1 MRKKANNGHPK
12 AGAINCNSVH
22 LCKENP
28 LFSNQFLRQ
37 VQVEVVESKRRITG
51 SYGVAG
57 FGNETATKV
66 LVVPVSCTARKVLC
80 I

>member
-1 MRKKANNGHPK
+1 
-12 AGAINCNSVH
+12 
-22 LCKENP
+22 
-28 LFSNQFLRQ
+28 LRR

-51 SYGVAG
+51 SYPVAG
-57 FGNETATKV
+57 FGTETATKV